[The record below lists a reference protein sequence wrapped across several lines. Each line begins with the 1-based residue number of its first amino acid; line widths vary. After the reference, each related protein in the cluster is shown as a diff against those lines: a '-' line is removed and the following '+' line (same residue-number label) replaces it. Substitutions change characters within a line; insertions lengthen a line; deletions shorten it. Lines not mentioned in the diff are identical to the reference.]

1 MKDQF
6 EGRQRV
12 DRSDVYSAYREW
24 PALAR
29 QGLAVDAPFS
39 GGAYSRVVFL
49 GMGGSASAGDIISGW
64 LFVRGG
70 REAPV
75 YKGSLPGGDMRGTLA
90 LACSASGGTLE
101 TIGMAKSA
109 MLRGADVV
117 VVSGGGELKELAE
130 ASRVPF
136 VGLPTVRAPR
146 YGTPAM
152 LFACVRI
159 VDAALGLSAGVEAEK
174 AAEALGPEWK
184 RLSADVPASRN
195 PAKSL
200 ALAFRES
207 TPKVYGT
214 RVTRG
219 VGVRFCN
226 SVNENAKTH
235 AFFEEVPE
243 AMHNDVETWESPDPR
258 FVPVLLRCS
267 ADDPKLSTRMRW
279 FGAAIKQRGADP
291 VTVEGSGPSPL
302 AELVTMAYKLDMA
315 SYYLAVLR
323 RVDPLPTGLLTKLR
337 QRLGSK

>member
-1 MKDQF
+1 M
-6 EGRQRV
+6 
-12 DRSDVYSAYREW
+12 DRSDVYSIYREW

-29 QGLAVDAPFS
+29 QGLSAAGPFS
-39 GGAYSRVVFL
+39 GGGYSRVVFL

-64 LFVRGG
+64 LFARDA
-70 REAPV
+70 REVSV
-75 YKGSLPGGDMRGTLA
+75 YKGAIPGGDMKGTLA

-101 TIGMAKSA
+101 TIGMTKSA
-109 MLRGADVV
+109 ITKGADVV
-117 VVSGGGELKELAE
+117 VVSGGGEMKELAE
-130 ASRVPF
+130 ASGVPF
-136 VGLPTVRAPR
+136 VGLPTVKAPR

-159 VDAALGLSAGVEAEK
+159 IDAALGLSAGAEAEQ
-174 AAEALGPEWK
+174 AAEALGSAW
-184 RLSADVPASRN
+184 RGLSADVPAPRN
-195 PAKSL
+195 AAKSL
-200 ALAFRES
+200 ALAVRRS

-243 AMHNDVETWESPDPR
+243 AMHNDVETWESPDRR
-258 FVPVLLRCS
+258 FVPILLRCS
-267 ADDPKLSTRMRW
+267 ADDPKMSTRMGW
-279 FGAAIKQRGADP
+279 FGSAIRLRGAVP
-291 VTVEGSGPSPL
+291 ISVEGSGPSAL
-302 AELVTMAYKLDMA
+302 AELATMAYKLDMA

-323 RVDPLPTGLLTKLR
+323 GVDPLPTGLLTKLR